1 VFDFKPQCQQ
11 QQLTQIL
18 SMNHLHRNHVLAGLF
33 LLALGFFVVQQSL
46 QWEIL
51 GVNGPGVGFFPL
63 AYGSLIVLLAFVLTL
78 KSIGAQLQEKRRS
91 LVLHDPAQTEPP
103 AKVFAALAVWFA
115 FAISIALMKFIGFY
129 LAFGLLLM
137 FMTRVIFSRAPRFV
151 VWSGLLVPAGF
162 FVVFGLLLKVQLPVG
177 IWTGV

>member
-1 VFDFKPQCQQ
+1 
-11 QQLTQIL
+11 
-18 SMNHLHRNHVLAGLF
+18 MNHLNRNHVLAGLF

-63 AYGSLIVLLAFVLTL
+63 AYGSLIVLLALVLTL
-78 KSIGAQLQEKRRS
+78 KSIWAQLQQKRRT
-91 LVLHDPAQTEPP
+91 LELDDPAQTDPP
-103 AKVFAALAVWFA
+103 GKVFAALSVWLA

-129 LAFGLLLM
+129 LGFGLLIM
-137 FMTRVIFSRAPRFV
+137 FMTRVIFSRESRFV
-151 VWSGLLVPAGF
+151 FLSGLLVPAGF

-177 IWTGV
+177 IWKGV

>member
-1 VFDFKPQCQQ
+1 
-11 QQLTQIL
+11 
-18 SMNHLHRNHVLAGLF
+18 MNHLNRNHVLAGLF

-63 AYGSLIVLLAFVLTL
+63 AYGSLIVLLALVLTL
-78 KSIGAQLQEKRRS
+78 KSIWAQLQQKRRT
-91 LVLHDPAQTEPP
+91 LELDDPAQTDPP
-103 AKVFAALAVWFA
+103 GKVFATLSVWSA

-129 LAFGLLLM
+129 LGFGLLTM
-137 FMTRVIFSRAPRFV
+137 FMTRVIFSRESRFV
-151 VWSGLLVPAGF
+151 LLSGLLVPAGF

>member
-1 VFDFKPQCQQ
+1 
-11 QQLTQIL
+11 
-18 SMNHLHRNHVLAGLF
+18 MNHLNRNHVLAGLF

-63 AYGSLIVLLAFVLTL
+63 AYGSLIVLLALVLTL
-78 KSIGAQLQEKRRS
+78 KSIWAQLQQKRRT
-91 LVLHDPAQTEPP
+91 LELDDPAQTDPP
-103 AKVFAALAVWFA
+103 GKVFATLSVWLA

-129 LAFGLLLM
+129 LGFGLLIM
-137 FMTRVIFSRAPRFV
+137 FMTRVIFSRESRFV
-151 VWSGLLVPAGF
+151 LLSGLLVPAGF

-177 IWTGV
+177 VWTGV

>member
-1 VFDFKPQCQQ
+1 MK
-11 QQLTQIL
+11 
-18 SMNHLHRNHVLAGLF
+18 HLNRNHVLAGLF

-63 AYGSLIVLLAFVLTL
+63 AYGSLIVVLALVLTL
-78 KSIGAQLQEKRRS
+78 KSIWAQWQEKQR
-91 LVLHDPAQTEPP
+91 VLELDDPAQTEPP
-103 AKVFAALAVWFA
+103 TKLLAALSAWLA

-129 LAFGLLLM
+129 LGFCLLIM
-137 FMTRVIFSRAPRFV
+137 FMTRVIFSREIRFV
-151 VWSGLLVPAGF
+151 VLSGLLVPVGF

-177 IWTGV
+177 VWTGV

>member
-1 VFDFKPQCQQ
+1 
-11 QQLTQIL
+11 
-18 SMNHLHRNHVLAGLF
+18 MNHLNRNHVLAGLF

-63 AYGSLIVLLAFVLTL
+63 AYGSLIVLLALVLTL
-78 KSIGAQLQEKRRS
+78 KSTWAQWQEKRRT
-91 LVLHDPAQTEPP
+91 LELDEPAQTEPP
-103 AKVFAALAVWFA
+103 AKVFAALSVWLA

-129 LAFGLLLM
+129 LGFGLLIM
-137 FMTRVIFSRAPRFV
+137 FMTRVIFSRESRFV
-151 VWSGLLVPAGF
+151 LFSGLLVPAGF

-177 IWTGV
+177 VWTGV

>member
-1 VFDFKPQCQQ
+1 
-11 QQLTQIL
+11 
-18 SMNHLHRNHVLAGLF
+18 MNHLNRNHVLAGLF

-63 AYGSLIVLLAFVLTL
+63 AYGSLIVLLALVLTL
-78 KSIGAQLQEKRRS
+78 KSTWAQWQEKRRT
-91 LVLHDPAQTEPP
+91 LELDEPAQTEPP
-103 AKVFAALAVWFA
+103 AKVFAALSVWLA

-129 LAFGLLLM
+129 LGFGLLIM
-137 FMTRVIFSRAPRFV
+137 FMTRVIFSRESRFV
-151 VWSGLLVPAGF
+151 LFSGLLVPAGF

-177 IWTGV
+177 VWTGG

>member
-1 VFDFKPQCQQ
+1 
-11 QQLTQIL
+11 
-18 SMNHLHRNHVLAGLF
+18 MNHLNRNHVLAGLF

-63 AYGSLIVLLAFVLTL
+63 AYGSLIVLLALVLTL
-78 KSIGAQLQEKRRS
+78 KSIWAQLQQKRRT
-91 LVLHDPAQTEPP
+91 LELDEPAQTYPP
-103 AKVFAALAVWFA
+103 GKVFAALSVWSA

-129 LAFGLLLM
+129 LGFGLLIM
-137 FMTRVIFSRAPRFV
+137 FMTRVIFSRESRFV
-151 VWSGLLVPAGF
+151 LLSGLLVPAGF

-177 IWTGV
+177 VWTGV

>member
-1 VFDFKPQCQQ
+1 
-11 QQLTQIL
+11 
-18 SMNHLHRNHVLAGLF
+18 MNHLNRNHVLAGLF

-63 AYGSLIVLLAFVLTL
+63 AYGSLIVLLALVLTL
-78 KSIGAQLQEKRRS
+78 KSIWAQLQQKRRT
-91 LVLHDPAQTEPP
+91 LELDDPAQTDPP
-103 AKVFAALAVWFA
+103 GKVFAALSVWLA

-129 LAFGLLLM
+129 LGFGLLIM
-137 FMTRVIFSRAPRFV
+137 FMTRVIFSRESRFV
-151 VWSGLLVPAGF
+151 FLSGLLVPAGF

>member
-1 VFDFKPQCQQ
+1 
-11 QQLTQIL
+11 
-18 SMNHLHRNHVLAGLF
+18 MNHLNRNHVLAGLF

-63 AYGSLIVLLAFVLTL
+63 AYGSLIVLLALVLTL
-78 KSIGAQLQEKRRS
+78 KSIWAQLQQKRRT
-91 LVLHDPAQTEPP
+91 LELDDPAQTDPP
-103 AKVFAALAVWFA
+103 GKVFAALSVWLA

-129 LAFGLLLM
+129 LGFGLLIM
-137 FMTRVIFSRAPRFV
+137 FMTRVIFSRESRFV
-151 VWSGLLVPAGF
+151 FLSGLLVPAGF

-177 IWTGV
+177 VWTGV

>member
-1 VFDFKPQCQQ
+1 
-11 QQLTQIL
+11 
-18 SMNHLHRNHVLAGLF
+18 MNHLNRNHVLAGLF

-63 AYGSLIVLLAFVLTL
+63 AYGSLIVLLALVLTL
-78 KSIGAQLQEKRRS
+78 KSIWAQLQQKRRT
-91 LVLHDPAQTEPP
+91 LELDDPAQTDPP
-103 AKVFAALAVWFA
+103 GKVFAALSVWLA

-129 LAFGLLLM
+129 LGFGLLIM
-137 FMTRVIFSRAPRFV
+137 FMTRVIFSRESRFV
-151 VWSGLLVPAGF
+151 LLSGLLVPAGF

-177 IWTGV
+177 FWTGV

>member
-1 VFDFKPQCQQ
+1 
-11 QQLTQIL
+11 
-18 SMNHLHRNHVLAGLF
+18 MNHLNRNHVLAGLF

-63 AYGSLIVLLAFVLTL
+63 AYGSLIVVLALVLTL
-78 KSIGAQLQEKRRS
+78 KSMWAQLQQKRRT
-91 LVLHDPAQTEPP
+91 LELDDPAQTDPP
-103 AKVFAALAVWFA
+103 GKVFAALSVWLA

-129 LAFGLLLM
+129 LGFGLLIM
-137 FMTRVIFSRAPRFV
+137 FMTRVIFSRESRFV
-151 VWSGLLVPAGF
+151 FLSGLLVPAGF

>member
-1 VFDFKPQCQQ
+1 
-11 QQLTQIL
+11 
-18 SMNHLHRNHVLAGLF
+18 MNHLNRNHVLAGLF

-63 AYGSLIVLLAFVLTL
+63 AYGSLIVLLALVLTL
-78 KSIGAQLQEKRRS
+78 KSIWAQLQQKRRT
-91 LVLHDPAQTEPP
+91 LELDEPAQTDPP
-103 AKVFAALAVWFA
+103 GKVFAALSVWLA

-129 LAFGLLLM
+129 LGFGLLIM
-137 FMTRVIFSRAPRFV
+137 FMTRVIFSRESRFV
-151 VWSGLLVPAGF
+151 LLSGLLVPAGF

-177 IWTGV
+177 VWTGV

>member
-1 VFDFKPQCQQ
+1 
-11 QQLTQIL
+11 
-18 SMNHLHRNHVLAGLF
+18 MNHLNRNHVLAGLF

-63 AYGSLIVLLAFVLTL
+63 AYGSLIVVLALVLTL
-78 KSIGAQLQEKRRS
+78 KSMWAQLQQKRQTLELELDH
-91 LVLHDPAQTEPP
+91 LVQTETPG
-103 AKVFAALAVWFA
+103 KVFAALSVW
-115 FAISIALMKFIGFY
+115 
-129 LAFGLLLM
+129 LA
-137 FMTRVIFSRAPRFV
+137 
-151 VWSGLLVPAGF
+151 F

>member
-1 VFDFKPQCQQ
+1 
-11 QQLTQIL
+11 
-18 SMNHLHRNHVLAGLF
+18 MNHLNRNHVLAGLF

-63 AYGSLIVLLAFVLTL
+63 AYGSLIVVLALVLTL
-78 KSIGAQLQEKRRS
+78 KSMWAQLQQKRQT
-91 LVLHDPAQTEPP
+91 LELELDHPVQTETPG
-103 AKVFAALAVWFA
+103 KVFAALSVWLA

-129 LAFGLLLM
+129 LGFGLLIM
-137 FMTRVIFSRAPRFV
+137 FMTRVIFSRESRFV
-151 VWSGLLVPAGF
+151 FLSGLLVPAGF

>member
-1 VFDFKPQCQQ
+1 
-11 QQLTQIL
+11 
-18 SMNHLHRNHVLAGLF
+18 MNHLNRNHVLAGLF

-63 AYGSLIVLLAFVLTL
+63 AYGSLIVVLALVLTL
-78 KSIGAQLQEKRRS
+78 KSMWAQLQQKRQT
-91 LVLHDPAQTEPP
+91 LELDEPAQTDPP
-103 AKVFAALAVWFA
+103 GKVFAALSVWLA

-129 LAFGLLLM
+129 LGFGLLIM
-137 FMTRVIFSRAPRFV
+137 FMTRVIFSRESRFV
-151 VWSGLLVPAGF
+151 LLSGLLVPAGF

-177 IWTGV
+177 VWTGV

>member
-1 VFDFKPQCQQ
+1 
-11 QQLTQIL
+11 
-18 SMNHLHRNHVLAGLF
+18 MNHLNRNHVLAGLF

-63 AYGSLIVLLAFVLTL
+63 AYGSLIVVLALVLTL
-78 KSIGAQLQEKRRS
+78 KSMWAQLQQKRRT
-91 LVLHDPAQTEPP
+91 LELDDPAQTDPP
-103 AKVFAALAVWFA
+103 GKVFAALSVWLA

-129 LAFGLLLM
+129 LGFGLLIM
-137 FMTRVIFSRAPRFV
+137 FMTRVIFSRESRFV
-151 VWSGLLVPAGF
+151 FLSGLLVPAGF

-177 IWTGV
+177 VWTGV